1 MARKAKTEKRSNKK
15 SLWAG
20 TLSDRVGMFALLAVT
35 YAALLLLC
43 ITMMSPERY
52 DLKVGDVAKKTI
64 TASKD
69 VLDDVTTQSKKDAA
83 AAAVAPVY
91 YKDEEVS
98 QVVLSDLKAAFDE
111 LRAVQALGTEFLAT
125 REEGETIIFTDD
137 EYKEAAALL
146 TKVSLS
152 NYQLATLLKSDA
164 EDLDDL
170 YESLQSAT
178 RTTLVGTVPEGQE
191 SDALNNIQQL
201 VAFNTRSDLWWN
213 VAMPTLRACIQPNM
227 KIDQEATEANRQ
239 KAMDEVESVYYKQ
252 GQNIVLKGDRVTAS
266 QLAVLTALGLLQGDR
281 LDMELYI
288 GTGVILALMLLMF
301 VCLCR
306 IVCRAKMRQRQNQ
319 TIMLLVGM
327 LNIVLCVL
335 LSQLNMNIM
344 PIALGSLIL
353 TVAVGSR
360 SALVYNVLLCMVLSL
375 LTIKGNDLVPA
386 QVLTILL
393 TTIGSGTVGV
403 YSLKKKMT
411 RGAMLRAGLYVGVL
425 NAVVVL
431 CVGWL
436 TSNDLSSNIND
447 ALFGLGGGLISGILC
462 VGVMPVL
469 ESMFNLCTPTKLLEL
484 ANPNHPILR
493 RLMIEASGTYHHSV
507 IVANIAEAAAEAVGA
522 NPLLVRV
529 GAYYHDIGKLK
540 RPIYFK
546 ENQMGENPH
555 DYTDPRVSNA
565 IITEHPK
572 DGVALAQK
580 HRLPQPIIDMIRQHH
595 GDTPTMFFYHKA
607 IEMYGAENVDVADF
621 RYPGPKP
628 QSREAAILMLADT
641 VEAAVRAMPEP
652 TPEKIRQ
659 LIRKLVRGKVD
670 DGQMDESPLTFRDID
685 RICDAFATVL
695 NGVFHERIEYP
706 SIEIAKKPEPAPAQQ
721 KPAED
726 AKPTEAVKPVEAA
739 KPAEAAQM
747 EEKPAVVPAPTMQ
760 EAHEPA
766 GTAEKESTQA

>member
-1 MARKAKTEKRSNKK
+1 MARKAKTEKRSPKK
-15 SLWAG
+15 DNAFARILQE
-20 TLSDRVGMFALLAVT
+20 RVGMFVLLLVAYVALLIV
-35 YAALLLLC
+35 C

-69 VLDDVTTQSKKDAA
+69 VLDEVTTQRRQEAA
-83 AAAVAPVY
+83 AAAVTPVY

-111 LRAVQALGTEFLAT
+111 LRAVQALGSEYVAA
-125 REEGETIIFTDD
+125 REEGETIIFTDE

-152 NYQLATLLKSDA
+152 NYQLATLLKSNA
-164 EDLDDL
+164 EDIDDL

-178 RTTLVGTVPEGQE
+178 RTTMVGTVPEGQE
-191 SDALNNIQQL
+191 NDALNNIQQL

-227 KIDQEATEANRQ
+227 KIDQEATEANRR
-239 KAMDEVESVYYKQ
+239 KAMDEVEPVYYKQ
-252 GQNIVLKGDRVTAS
+252 GQNIVLKGDRVTES
-266 QLAVLTALGLLQGDR
+266 QLSVLTALGLLQGDR

-288 GTGVILALMLLMF
+288 GAGAALALMLLMF
-301 VCLCR
+301 VCMCR
-306 IVCRAKMRQRQNQ
+306 ITCREKMRVRQNQ
-319 TIMLLVGM
+319 TIMLLVGVIH
-327 LNIVLCVL
+327 IVLCVL
-335 LSQLNMNIM
+335 LAQINMNIM

-353 TVAVGSR
+353 TVAVGAR
-360 SALVYNVLLCMVLSL
+360 AALAYNVLFSMVLSL
-375 LTIKGNDLVPA
+375 LTIKGNGLVPA
-386 QVLTILL
+386 QVLTIVLA
-393 TTIGSGTVGV
+393 TVGSGTVGV
-403 YSLKKKMT
+403 YALKKKMT
-411 RGAMLRAGLYVGVL
+411 RGAMLTSGLYVGVL

-431 CVGWL
+431 CVGWM
-436 TSNDLSSNIND
+436 TSNDFSSNIND
-447 ALFGLGGGLISGILC
+447 ALYGLGGGLISGILC

-507 IVANIAEAAAEAVGA
+507 IVANIAEAAAEEVGA

-555 DYTDPRVSNA
+555 DFTDPRVSNA
-565 IITEHPK
+565 IITEHPR

-580 HRLPQPIIDMIRQHH
+580 HHLPQPVIDMIRQHH

-607 IEMYGAENVDVADF
+607 IQMYGAEHVDVADF

-628 QSREAAILMLADT
+628 QTREAAILMLADT

-652 TPEKIRQ
+652 TPEKIRE
-659 LIRKLVRGKVD
+659 LIRKLVRGKID

-685 RICDAFATVL
+685 RICNAFATVL

-706 SIEIAKKPEPAPAQQ
+706 SIEIQKKPEGIEPAPEQPAQDQTPAAPAQPE
-721 KPAED
+721 PAGQQD
-726 AKPTEAVKPVEAA
+726 APEQPAA
-739 KPAEAAQM
+739 PEAAQTVQK
-747 EEKPAVVPAPTMQ
+747 EDAQ
-760 EAHEPA
+760 E
-766 GTAEKESTQA
+766 

>member
-1 MARKAKTEKRSNKK
+1 MARKLKNEKRSVNKG
-15 SLWAG
+15 SS
-20 TLSDRVGMFALLAVT
+20 TMNERVSTVVMLVVT
-35 YAALLLLC
+35 YALLLVLC
-43 ITMMSPERY
+43 ITMTSPERY

-69 VLDDVTTQSKKDAA
+69 VLDEVTTQRKREAA
-83 AAAVAPVY
+83 ASAVAPVY
-91 YKDEEVS
+91 YKDESVS
-98 QVVLSDLKAAFDE
+98 QVVLSDLKEAFDE
-111 LRAVQALGTEFLAT
+111 LRAVQALGAEMLAA
-125 REEGETIIFTDD
+125 REEGETVIFTED
-137 EYKEAAALL
+137 EYKQAAALV
-146 TKVSLS
+146 TKVSFS
-152 NYQLATLLKSDA
+152 NYQLATLLKSNVD
-164 EDLDDL
+164 DIDDL

-227 KIDQEATEANRQ
+227 KIDQEATESNRQ
-239 KAMDEVESVYYKQ
+239 KAMDEVEPVYYKQ
-252 GQNIVLKGDRVTAS
+252 GQNIVLKGDRVTES
-266 QLAVLTALGLLQGDR
+266 QMAVLTALGLLQGDR

-288 GTGVILALMLLMF
+288 GTSVVLVLILLMY
-301 VCLCR
+301 VCLCLL
-306 IVCRAKMRQRQNQ
+306 ICREKMRVRLNQ
-319 TIMLLVGM
+319 TIVLLVGL
-327 LNIVLCVL
+327 LNIALCVL
-335 LSQLNMNIM
+335 LSQLNMNLM

-360 SALVYNVLLCMVLSL
+360 PALVYNILLALVLSL
-375 LTIKGNDLVPA
+375 LTIKGNGLVPT
-386 QVLTILL
+386 QVLSIVLMTIA
-393 TTIGSGTVGV
+393 SGTVGV

-411 RGAMLRAGLYVGVL
+411 RGAMLCAGLYVGLL
-425 NAVVVL
+425 NGVVVL
-431 CVGWL
+431 CVSWL
-436 TSNDLSSNIND
+436 TSNDLTSNIND
-447 ALFGLGGGLISGILC
+447 ALYGLGGGVISGILC
-462 VGVMPVL
+462 VGIMPVL
-469 ESMFNLCTPTKLLEL
+469 ESLFNLCTPTKLLEL

-507 IVANIAEAAAEAVGA
+507 IVANIAEAAAEAIGA

-555 DYTDPRVSNA
+555 DFTDPRVSNA

-580 HRLPQPIIDMIRQHH
+580 HHLPQPIIDLIRQHH

-607 IEMYGAENVDVADF
+607 IQMYGAENVDVADF

-628 QSREAAILMLADT
+628 QTREAAILMLADT

-652 TPEKIRQ
+652 TPEKIMQ
-659 LIRKLVRGKVD
+659 LIRKLVRGKID

-685 RICDAFATVL
+685 RICTAFATVL

-706 SIEIAKKPEPAPAQQ
+706 SIDVPQKQAESADTAAKAQEATAQ
-721 KPAED
+721 LQLAEKPAEQP
-726 AKPTEAVKPVEAA
+726 AEEAAPPEESQPEEATEAAA
-739 KPAEAAQM
+739 
-747 EEKPAVVPAPTMQ
+747 AP
-760 EAHEPA
+760 EP
-766 GTAEKESTQA
+766 EKENTQA